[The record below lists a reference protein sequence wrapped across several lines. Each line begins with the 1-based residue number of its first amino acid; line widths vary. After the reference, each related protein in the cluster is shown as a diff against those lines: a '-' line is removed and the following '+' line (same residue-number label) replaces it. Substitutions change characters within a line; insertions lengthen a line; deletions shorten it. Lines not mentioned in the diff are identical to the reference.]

1 MGVRGNIYLSI
12 EKGLIRGEGGLSEEV
27 TSELVRRMTLR
38 MSGGCDFIK
47 PWDTYLLRYGGK
59 VEVIGEG
66 KEVNIDH
73 QYK

>member
-1 MGVRGNIYLSI
+1 MD
-12 EKGLIRGEGGLSEEV
+12 LSEDV

-38 MSGGCDFIK
+38 MSRGCDFIK
-47 PWDTYLLRYGGK
+47 PCDAYLLRHGGK

-73 QYK
+73 EYK